1 MPHLKI
7 YQSLWA
13 MEGLPGVDLDG
24 DLPGVMARILD
35 AGFDGVGVNLARRPR
50 ARIAAR
56 ILAHRGLSWE
66 AQCFVRDE
74 RDLVRYLGEALDIG
88 GAHHLNVQVASGPD
102 TPETAIRLMQ
112 RLLAVTQGSPL
123 PVYFETHRGRLTNDL
138 FLTGLMLEACPRLRF
153 TGDLSH
159 WVTAHEM
166 ALPPEPPM
174 AARIEAVL
182 ARCGAFHLRV
192 AGPNQVQLPLD
203 APQAADW
210 RTMFEIW
217 WRRGMELWLA
227 QAGADDS
234 LTVLCELGPPPY
246 AITDLQGRELSDRW
260 AEALTLKAT
269 AESLFAEALLARAGA
284 AISDPSRPKLTG
296 AA

>member
-24 DLPGVMARILD
+24 DLPGAMGRILA

-50 ARIAAR
+50 ARIAAG
-56 ILAHRGLSWE
+56 ILAERGLSWE

-74 RDLVRYLGEALDIG
+74 RDLARWLDEAIAIG

-102 TPETAIRLMQ
+102 TPQAAIRLMQ
-112 RLLAVTQGSPL
+112 RLLAVTHGSPL
-123 PVYFETHRGRLTNDL
+123 PVCFETHRGRLTNDL
-138 FLTGLMLEACPRLRF
+138 FLTALMLEACPRLRF

-166 ALPPEPPM
+166 TLPLEPHL
-174 AARIEAVL
+174 AGRIEAVL
-182 ARCGAFHLRV
+182 ARTEALHLRV
-192 AGPNQVQLPLD
+192 AGPNQAQVPLA
-203 APQAADW
+203 APQFADW

-217 WRRGMELWLA
+217 WRRGMEHWLA
-227 QAGADDS
+227 RAGADDS

-246 AITDLQGRELSDRW
+246 AVTDPEGRELTDRW

-269 AESLFAEALLARAGA
+269 AQGIFAEALAVAGTPASSNPVAGA
-284 AISDPSRPKLTG
+284 A
-296 AA
+296 